1 MGETP
6 ASGGWEM
13 ILMNLTLQ
21 VRPWLGNMV
30 RKPTAS

>member
-13 ILMNLTLQ
+13 ILMNLTPPSPALVGQ
-21 VRPWLGNMV
+21 HG
-30 RKPTAS
+30 